1 VSGIKMF
8 LARYMYHHNN
18 KWVQIYKTKTGQLF
32 YIRGQKSVNKT
43 YKKQYAYINC
53 CRNSTRS

>member
-43 YKKQYAYINC
+43 HTKAICLY
-53 CRNSTRS
+53 